1 MCGGMLMLS
10 SLRWAGLLQ
19 VLWLV
24 GHAFPDIC
32 NFVAY
37 TLPFFCTSAVFPAVW
52 ISLFG
57 IPLGGNVQLLPPL
70 RHTQQTAKLIL
81 HLVQYRTALVHVP
94 AVVQCSA
101 DAIQMG
107 EQLVCCLLRD
117 FSRTRY

>member
-1 MCGGMLMLS
+1 MLS
-10 SLRWAGLLQ
+10 SLRWGGLLQ
-19 VLWLV
+19 VLRLV

-37 TLPFFCTSAVFPAVW
+37 RLPFFCTSAAFPAVR
-52 ISLFG
+52 IGLFG
-57 IPLGGNVQLLPPL
+57 IPLGRNVQLLPPL

-81 HLVQYRTALVHVP
+81 HLVQHRTALVHVP
-94 AVVQCSA
+94 AVGQCSS